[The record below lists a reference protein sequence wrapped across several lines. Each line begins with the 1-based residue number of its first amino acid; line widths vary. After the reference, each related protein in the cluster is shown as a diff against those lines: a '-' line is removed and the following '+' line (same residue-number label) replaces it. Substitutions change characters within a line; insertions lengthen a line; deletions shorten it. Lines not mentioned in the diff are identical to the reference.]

1 MGEEF
6 LWNMWKV
13 YSFFVWTVLPHH
25 VSLKQSWPCAGV
37 VALLA
42 GKRHLAGVWKH
53 VTLHAI
59 GAIARI
65 TALITCKGPCSS
77 VCENVCLEMLSL
89 SGRIVALIT
98 HERLPTW
105 VGSNMYLEV
114 TCRRAGKITLVA
126 TKRLLSWMSAHVFLD
141 GISLCAWIVT
151 LVAGQR
157 KICIGINL
165 WKVSANTELCTM
177 RFTLQTKTK
186 KGGERNPQRPY
197 VCLLV
202 HSNFSSK
209 HSHSVSYRSKTI
221 QLPVV
226 WFLLNQI
233 NHSSTFF
240 THSFG
245 EAKFNILYLMKPI
258 TFC

>member
-1 MGEEF
+1 MEEEF
-6 LWNMWKV
+6 LWNMWKA

-105 VGSNMYLEV
+105 VGSNVHLEV

-141 GISLCAWIVT
+141 GISLCVWIVT

-186 KGGERNPQRPY
+186 KGGERNPQTPY

-202 HSNFSSK
+202 HSNFSS
-209 HSHSVSYRSKTI
+209 
-221 QLPVV
+221 
-226 WFLLNQI
+226 
-233 NHSSTFF
+233 
-240 THSFG
+240 
-245 EAKFNILYLMKPI
+245 NIHILFHTGVKP
-258 TFC
+258 FSCQ